1 MRHGRTVM
9 RLLLIAAGIDPVA
22 QADSWEANG
31 SVTHPGIQTSVKQA
45 SGARFLCAYARRQW
59 PACLDA

>member
-1 MRHGRTVM
+1 M

-31 SVTHPGIQTSVKQA
+31 SVTHRGS
-45 SGARFLCAYARRQW
+45 RR
-59 PACLDA
+59 A